1 MTGFGGMISID
12 VGTKDRAAKVL
23 SRVKVFSLAE
33 SLGGVESLISHPA
46 MMTHASVPAERRTAL
61 GITDGIVR
69 LSCGVED
76 VADLLA
82 DLEQALVGL

>member
-1 MTGFGGMISID
+1 M
-12 VGTKDRAAKVL
+12 
-23 SRVKVFSLAE
+23 KVFSLAE

-46 MMTHASVPAERRTAL
+46 MMTHASVPAERRAAL

-76 VADLLA
+76 VADLLG
-82 DLEQALVGL
+82 DIEQALKGL